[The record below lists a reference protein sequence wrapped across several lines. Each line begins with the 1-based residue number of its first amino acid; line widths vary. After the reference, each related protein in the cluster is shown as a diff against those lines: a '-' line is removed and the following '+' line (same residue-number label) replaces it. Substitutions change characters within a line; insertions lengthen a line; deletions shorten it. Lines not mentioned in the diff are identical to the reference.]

1 MKPYFAYGSNLWRKQ
16 MELRCPEHRVLG
28 TGILTGYRWI
38 ITTRGYASVVSSE
51 ADLVLGVVYSL
62 SEADEER
69 LDLYEGVREGSYGKT
84 WLPVQT
90 GQGEMSCLVYIDP
103 RKLEGD
109 PREEYVERVKYGIR
123 DSGFP
128 SSYVERYLGK
138 IMTWQEPY
146 AQAG

>member
-1 MKPYFAYGSNLWRKQ
+1 
-16 MELRCPEHRVLG
+16 MESRCPGHRVLG

-38 ITTRGYASVVSSE
+38 ITTRGYASVVRSE
-51 ADLVLGVVYSL
+51 ADLVLGVVYSI

-69 LDLYEGVREGSYGKT
+69 LDRYEGVGEGAYGKKR
-84 WLPVQT
+84 LPVQT

-103 RKLEGD
+103 RQLEGD
-109 PREEYVERVKYGIR
+109 PREEYAERVKYGIR

-138 IMTWQEPY
+138 VMTWDEPY